1 MKKLFSA
8 LFISA
13 CLVAGSALSVSAA
26 ETTELLSSDYL
37 TTESGGTWDWSD
49 GVLVGEN
56 STLGDTAIM
65 SDIFVEPGDHVV
77 LEATATVNDGAAWG
91 IILSEVDPTAPFA
104 SWLCLNMDLNR
115 PSTRLFGPGVG
126 TPNEAEL
133 INPDFIKGQPYTLA
147 LEVCDDG
154 TFKTYFNGELY
165 GERFNESW
173 IGGYV
178 GLMTFNSATTFSDFK
193 ITYLDPGEEY
203 KFEKI
208 EMVVVEQPYEV
219 RNMTL
224 GETTNLL
231 GEESFKSLANGEFN
245 WVNGT
250 LSAPN
255 AELGDCAYM
264 TDYFV
269 DVDDHV
275 YVEVTGNLTSGAAFG
290 IMMARNGY
298 ENPFESWMCMN
309 MEVTRPSTRLFG
321 PGFASEVQLYSYD
334 FTNNKPLTIG
344 LEIDKG
350 TFYLYSE
357 GKLFGSIENT
367 EWQGCYLGL
376 MTWTGSCEF
385 TSFSVSE
392 VTDAEQYTVYHDGTT
407 TAVNTP
413 DAEPAEA
420 DSTTEPAEVVAEPA
434 DEIEPAETV
443 EIAETTAE
451 PTEAPQTLDVIVVC
465 LAAVAVSGTA
475 LVVGKKKIK

>member
-8 LFISA
+8 IIIST

-26 ETTELLSSDYL
+26 ETTDLLNSDYL
-37 TTESGGTWDWSD
+37 TTESGGTWDWNGNTLTASN
-49 GVLVGEN
+49 V
-56 STLGDTAIM
+56 SLGDTAIM
-65 SDIFVEPGDHVV
+65 SDIFVEPGEHVV

-126 TPNEAEL
+126 IPNEAEL
-133 INPDFIKGQPYTLA
+133 INPDFIKCQPYTLA
-147 LEVCDDG
+147 LEVCEDG

-165 GERFNESW
+165 GERINESW

-178 GLMTFNSATTFSDFK
+178 GLMTWNSSTTFSDFK
-193 ITYLDPGEEY
+193 ITYLDPGEKYE
-203 KFEKI
+203 FEKI

-219 RNMTL
+219 RNMTF

-231 GEESFKSLANGEFN
+231 NEESFKSQVNGEFN

-275 YVEVTGNLTSGAAFG
+275 YIEVTGNLTSGAAFG
-290 IMMARNGY
+290 IMMGRNGY

-309 MEVTRPSTRLFG
+309 MEITRPSTRLFG

-344 LEIDKG
+344 LEIDNG

-357 GKLFGSIENT
+357 GKLFGYIENT

-385 TSFSVSE
+385 TAFSVSE
-392 VTDAEQYTVYHDGTT
+392 VKNAEQYTVYPDGTA
-407 TAVNTP
+407 TAANET
-413 DAEPAEA
+413 
-420 DSTTEPAEVVAEPA
+420 VVEPA
-434 DEIEPAETV
+434 DVVEPVEKIEPVKTV

-451 PTEAPQTLDVIVVC
+451 PTEAPQTFDVIVVC

-475 LVVGKKKIK
+475 FVVSKKKIK